1 MTQLFFI
8 CYTLRF
14 AEPALNGCM
23 QAATTPAT
31 MLEGIQSGASLPAPM
46 ASVRLWRY
54 PPSKHPNHC
63 LMIQ

>member
-8 CYTLRF
+8 CYTLGF

-23 QAATTPAT
+23 QAATTLVT
-31 MLEGIQSGASLPAPM
+31 TLEGIQSGASLPALM

-54 PPSKHPNHC
+54 SPYKHPNHC